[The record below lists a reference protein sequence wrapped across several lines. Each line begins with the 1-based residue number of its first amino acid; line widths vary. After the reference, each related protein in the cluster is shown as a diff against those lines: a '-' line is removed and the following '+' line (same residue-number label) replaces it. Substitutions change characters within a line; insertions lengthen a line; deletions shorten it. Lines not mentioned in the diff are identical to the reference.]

1 VVLQSRRLI
10 GRRILFHYAGEGG
23 MPIILFSLLKT
34 ADMEGKYV
42 QNTWL
47 LIKEYIAVKKTVGFT
62 KPNDL
67 RSSGIVLI
75 SLHVCTVHQQY

>member
-1 VVLQSRRLI
+1 
-10 GRRILFHYAGEGG
+10 

-47 LIKEYIAVKKTVGFT
+47 MIKDYIAFKKTFGFT

-67 RSSGIVLI
+67 RSSGAVLMRLDVKGVGGNHTRKFRNI
-75 SLHVCTVHQQY
+75 GGNTMLTLNL

>member
-1 VVLQSRRLI
+1 LILQSRRLI
-10 GRRILFHYAGEGG
+10 GRRILFHYVGVGG

-47 LIKEYIAVKKTVGFT
+47 MIKEYIVFKKTFGFT
-62 KPNDL
+62 K
-67 RSSGIVLI
+67 RMI
-75 SLHVCTVHQQY
+75 